1 MSSFHHVPISP
12 IANTLG
18 IDPPTNVNVVSL
30 TSSARV
36 SWTAPQLAD
45 VSYYYIF
52 YASVAVNGGR
62 TLREYVSS
70 RDISDTLRGLNE
82 GVTYVAVVI
91 DRGSTPSASEP
102 VMFTI

>member
-1 MSSFHHVPISP
+1 MYIPISP
-12 IANTLG
+12 TANTLG

-45 VSYYYIF
+45 VSNYYIF
-52 YASVAVNGGR
+52 YAPVAVNGGR
-62 TLREYVSS
+62 TLQEYVSS
-70 RDISDTLRGLNE
+70 SDTLRGLNE

>member
-1 MSSFHHVPISP
+1 M
-12 IANTLG
+12 
-18 IDPPTNVNVVSL
+18 
-30 TSSARV
+30 
-36 SWTAPQLAD
+36 
-45 VSYYYIF
+45 
-52 YASVAVNGGR
+52 NGGR
-62 TLREYVSS
+62 TLREFVSS